1 MTYERIDNM
10 KKLKDFYGKPW
21 VRRTV
26 RTFVQTAVGYIAV
39 NLAAI
44 DFTAEESVVRAA
56 LLGLAVSAASA
67 GLAAVMNYK
76 KD

>member
-10 KKLKDFYGKPW
+10 KEFYNRPW

-44 DFTAEESVVRAA
+44 DFTAEKSVIRTA

>member
-1 MTYERIDNM
+1 M
-10 KKLKDFYGKPW
+10 KKFKDFYGKPW

>member
-1 MTYERIDNM
+1 M
-10 KKLKDFYGKPW
+10 KGFYNRPW
-21 VRRTV
+21 VKRTV

-44 DFTAEESVVRAA
+44 DFTAEKSVLRTA

-67 GLAAVMNYK
+67 GLAAVMNYN

>member
-1 MTYERIDNM
+1 M

-44 DFTAEESVVRAA
+44 DFNAEKSVLKTA

>member
-1 MTYERIDNM
+1 M
-10 KKLKDFYGKPW
+10 KKFKDFYNRPW
-21 VRRTV
+21 VKRTV

-44 DFTAEESVVRAA
+44 DFTAEESVIRAA

>member
-1 MTYERIDNM
+1 M
-10 KKLKDFYGKPW
+10 KEFCTKPW

-44 DFTAEESVVRAA
+44 DFTAEKSVLRTA
-56 LLGLAVSAASA
+56 LLGLAVSAVSA
-67 GLAAVMNYK
+67 GVAAAMNYK

>member
-1 MTYERIDNM
+1 M
-10 KKLKDFYGKPW
+10 KKFKDFCGKPW

>member
-1 MTYERIDNM
+1 M
-10 KKLKDFYGKPW
+10 KKFKDFYGRSW
-21 VRRTV
+21 VKRTV
-26 RTFVQTAVGYIAV
+26 RTFIQTAVGYIAV

-44 DFTAEESVVRAA
+44 DFTAEESVIRTA

>member
-1 MTYERIDNM
+1 M

-44 DFTAEESVVRAA
+44 DFTAEKSVLTTA

>member
-1 MTYERIDNM
+1 M
-10 KKLKDFYGKPW
+10 KEFYAKPW
-21 VRRTV
+21 VKRTV

-44 DFTAEESVVRAA
+44 DFTAEKSVIRTA

-67 GLAAVMNYK
+67 GLAAVMNLK
-76 KD
+76 ESS

>member
-10 KKLKDFYGKPW
+10 KKLKDFYGRPW
-21 VRRTV
+21 VKRTV

-44 DFTAEESVVRAA
+44 DFTAEKSVLTTA

>member
-1 MTYERIDNM
+1 M
-10 KKLKDFYGKPW
+10 KEFYNRPW
-21 VRRTV
+21 VKRTV

-44 DFTAEESVVRAA
+44 DFTAEKSVLRTA

-67 GLAAVMNYK
+67 GLAAVMN
-76 KD
+76 

>member
-1 MTYERIDNM
+1 M

-44 DFTAEESVVRAA
+44 DFTAEKSVLKTA

>member
-10 KKLKDFYGKPW
+10 KEFYNRPW
-21 VRRTV
+21 VKRTV

-44 DFTAEESVVRAA
+44 DFTAEKSVIRTA

>member
-1 MTYERIDNM
+1 M

-26 RTFVQTAVGYIAV
+26 RTFAQTAVGYIAV

-44 DFTAEESVVRAA
+44 DFTAEKSVLTTA
-56 LLGLAVSAASA
+56 LLGLAVSAVSA
-67 GLAAVMNYK
+67 GVAAAMNYK

>member
-1 MTYERIDNM
+1 M
-10 KKLKDFYGKPW
+10 KEFYNRPW
-21 VRRTV
+21 VKRTV

-44 DFTAEESVVRAA
+44 DFTAEKSVIRTA

-67 GLAAVMNYK
+67 GLAAVMNYN

>member
-1 MTYERIDNM
+1 M
-10 KKLKDFYGKPW
+10 KKFKDFYNRPW

-26 RTFVQTAVGYIAV
+26 RTFVQTSVGYIAV

-44 DFTAEESVVRAA
+44 DFTAEESVLRTA

>member
-1 MTYERIDNM
+1 M
-10 KKLKDFYGKPW
+10 KKFKDFYNRPW
-21 VRRTV
+21 VKRTV

-44 DFTAEESVVRAA
+44 DFTAEKSVLRTA

-67 GLAAVMNYK
+67 GLAAVMNYN